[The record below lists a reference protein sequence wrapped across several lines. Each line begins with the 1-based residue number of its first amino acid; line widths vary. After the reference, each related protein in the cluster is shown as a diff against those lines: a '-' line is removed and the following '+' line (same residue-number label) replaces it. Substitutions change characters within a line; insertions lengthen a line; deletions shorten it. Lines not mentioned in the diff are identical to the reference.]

1 MAVSTLPSRDPVLP
15 ERMALVHEY
24 LIWPGGSEKVLQE
37 LTTFAPQAPLYVSLF
52 SAHTLPPS
60 WRELEIHT
68 SFLQSWAKR
77 LGVLRRDYHARLKYL
92 LPWMPLA
99 YESFDFSG
107 YDCVISSSHAFAK
120 GILTGDSTLH
130 LSYIHSPTRYLW
142 ENRDLYLEREGLKRT
157 GIGPLYARGLRPADA
172 ISQWLLHRLR
182 QWDFLAAQRPDLLIA
197 NSQHIRHR
205 IAKTYRRQAVVI
217 YPPVPLQGFNPVA
230 NPSADYDLVAGRL
243 VPYKRVDL
251 AIAACERL
259 GRRLLIVGEGPEL
272 PRLKQLAGPRVEF
285 LPHQP
290 PARLQELF
298 AHCRVL
304 LFPWVEDFGLVP
316 VEVQACGRPVVALNR
331 GGTQE
336 TVIHGQT
343 GIHISEASIDA
354 LVEGLRQADR
364 QEWDPQKIRAHALQ
378 FAPERFHARMGSLL
392 RWAWPRFQAGEG
404 LDPQAWSTQ

>member
-1 MAVSTLPSRDPVLP
+1 MASATRHDRDPLWP

-24 LIWPGGSEKVLQE
+24 LIQAGGSEKVVQE
-37 LTTFAPQAPLYVSLF
+37 LTALAPQAPLYVSLF
-52 SAHTLPPS
+52 SAHTMPS
-60 WRELEIHT
+60 AWQELEIHT
-68 SFLQSWAKR
+68 SFLQGWAKR
-77 LGVLRRDYHARLKYL
+77 LGVMRQDYHARLKYL

-120 GILTGDSTLH
+120 GILTGEQTLH

-142 ENRDLYLEREGLKRT
+142 QERELYLERLRGSKART
-157 GIGPLYARGLRPADA
+157 QPAYAL
-172 ISQWLLHRLR
+172 SQWLLHRLR

-205 IAKTYRRQAVVI
+205 IRKLYRRDAVVI
-217 YPPVPLQGFNPVA
+217 HPPVPLQGFEPVA
-230 NPSADYDLVAGRL
+230 HPSADYDLVAGRL

-272 PRLKQLAGPRVEF
+272 PRLKRLAGPLVEF

-290 PARLQELF
+290 QARLQELL
-298 AHCRVL
+298 AHCRTL

-316 VEVQACGRPVVALNR
+316 VEAQACGRPVIALNR

-336 TVIHGQT
+336 TVIHAQT
-343 GIHISEASIDA
+343 GIHIPEASVDA

-364 QEWDPQKIRAHALQ
+364 QEWDPQRIRAHALQ
-378 FAPERFHARMGSLL
+378 FAPPRFHAQMGSLL
-392 RWAWPRFQAGEG
+392 RWAWPRFQAGEP
-404 LDPQAWSTQ
+404 LAPTEWMAQ

>member
-1 MAVSTLPSRDPVLP
+1 MTHFAPKSRDSGLP
-15 ERMALVHEY
+15 QRIALVHEY
-24 LIWPGGSEKVLQE
+24 LIQPGGSEKVVQE
-37 LTTFAPQAPLYVSLF
+37 LAVFAPQAPLYTSLF
-52 SAHTLPPS
+52 SAHTMPPA
-60 WRELEIHT
+60 WQELEICT

-142 ENRDLYLEREGLKRT
+142 ENRELYLERG
-157 GIGPLYARGLRPADA
+157 GLRGGGSGIRPAYA
-172 ISQWLLHRLR
+172 VSQWLLHRLR
-182 QWDFLAAQRPDLLIA
+182 QWDVLAAQRPDLLIA
-197 NSQHIRHR
+197 NSWHIRR
-205 IAKTYRRQAVVI
+205 RLYKTYRRDAVVI
-217 YPPVPLQGFNPVA
+217 HPPVPLEGFHPVA
-230 NPSADYDLVAGRL
+230 DPSADYDLVAGRL

-251 AIAACERL
+251 AIAACEQL

-272 PRLKQLAGPRVEF
+272 PRLKQLAGPAVEF
-285 LPHQP
+285 LPYQP
-290 PARLQELF
+290 QARLQELF
-298 AHCRVL
+298 ANCRTL

-316 VEVQACGRPVVALNR
+316 VEVQACGRPVIALNR

-343 GIHISEASIDA
+343 GLHIPEARVDA

-364 QEWDPQKIRAHALQ
+364 QEWDPERIRTHALQ
-378 FAPERFHARMGSLL
+378 FAPARFHAQMGSLL
-392 RWAWPRFQAGEG
+392 RWAWPRFQAGEP
-404 LDPQAWSTQ
+404 LDPKEWKAQ

>member
-1 MAVSTLPSRDPVLP
+1 MAVPTLPSRDPAWP
-15 ERMALVHEY
+15 ERLALVHEY

-37 LTTFAPQAPLYVSLF
+37 LVAFAPQAPLYVSLF

-60 WRELEIHT
+60 WQELTIHT
-68 SFLQSWAKR
+68 SFLQGWAKW
-77 LGVLRRDYHARLKYL
+77 LGVLRPDYHARLKYL

-99 YESFDFSG
+99 YESFDLSG

-120 GILTGDSTLH
+120 GILTGASTLH

-142 ENRDLYLEREGLKRT
+142 ENRELYLQREGLG
-157 GIGPLYARGLRPADA
+157 GIGPIRT

-197 NSQHIRHR
+197 NSQHIRRR
-205 IAKTYRRQAVVI
+205 IAKLYRREAVVI
-217 YPPVPLQGFNPVA
+217 YPPVPLQGLEPVA
-230 NPSADYDLVAGRL
+230 DPSADYDLVAGRL

-259 GRRLLIVGEGPEL
+259 GRRLLVVGEGPEL
-272 PRLKQLAGPRVEF
+272 ARLKRLAGPQVEF

-290 PARLQELF
+290 PDRFRELLANCRL
-298 AHCRVL
+298 L
-304 LFPWVEDFGLVP
+304 LFPWEEDFGLVA
-316 VEVQACGRPVVALNR
+316 VEAQACGRPVVALNR
-331 GGTQE
+331 GGAQE

-343 GIHISEASIDA
+343 GILIPEASVEA

-364 QEWDPQKIRAHALQ
+364 QEWDPQRIRAHALQ
-378 FAPERFHARMGSLL
+378 FAPERFHAQLGALL
-392 RWAWPRFQAGEG
+392 RWAWPRFQAGER
-404 LDPQAWSTQ
+404 LDPREWSAQ

>member
-1 MAVSTLPSRDPVLP
+1 MASAPLDGRDPLWP

-24 LIWPGGSEKVLQE
+24 LIQAGGSEKVVQA
-37 LTTFAPQAPLYVSLF
+37 LTAFAPQAPLYVSLF
-52 SAHTLPPS
+52 SPHTMPS
-60 WRELEIHT
+60 AWQELEIHT
-68 SFLQSWAKR
+68 SFLQGWAKR

-120 GILTGDSTLH
+120 GILTGEQTLH

-142 ENRDLYLEREGLKRT
+142 ENRELYLERGGLGGGGHHRW
-157 GIGPLYARGLRPADA
+157 IRPAYVL
-172 ISQWLLHRLR
+172 SQWLLHRLR
-182 QWDFLAAQRPDLLIA
+182 QWDVLAAQRPDLLIA
-197 NSQHIRHR
+197 NSQHIRRR
-205 IAKTYRRQAVVI
+205 IYKTYRRDAVVI
-217 YPPVPLQGFNPVA
+217 HPPVPLEGFQPVA
-230 NPSADYDLVAGRL
+230 DPSADYDLVVGRL

-272 PRLKQLAGPRVEF
+272 SRLKALAGPLVEF

-290 PARLQELF
+290 QARLQELF
-298 AHCRVL
+298 AHCRTL

-316 VEVQACGRPVVALNR
+316 VEAQACGRPVIALNR

-336 TVIHGQT
+336 TVIHGET
-343 GIHISEASIDA
+343 GIHIPEASVDA

-364 QEWDPQKIRAHALQ
+364 QEWDPQRIRAHALQ
-378 FAPERFHARMGSLL
+378 FAPARFQAQMGSLL
-392 RWAWPRFQAGEG
+392 RWAWPRFQVGEP
-404 LDPQAWSTQ
+404 LDPKNWQAQ